1 MIESVQ
7 TKKIIEQGIE
17 GAGKGSSAK
26 SLSTPKDGDVEKFEA
41 SLSQGVSGEK
51 PPEVANVPP
60 QQPEPTSPGDKILR
74 SLDAQ
79 RESFE
84 GYVKDIDQAI
94 KGATENKNVSPAE
107 LLGLQWKLQQA
118 SLELEVTTKVVE
130 KGNEGVST
138 LLKNQG

>member
-7 TKKIIEQGIE
+7 TKKIVEQGIE
-17 GAGKGSSAK
+17 EAGKGASSEK
-26 SLSTPKDGDVEKFEA
+26 LSTPKEGDVEKFESA
-41 SLSQGVSGEK
+41 LSQGVSGENHVETTK
-51 PPEVANVPP
+51 IPS
-60 QQPEPTSPGDKILR
+60 QQPEAISPGDKILR

-84 GYVKDIDQAI
+84 GYVKEIDQAL
-94 KGATENKNVSPAE
+94 GRATEDKNVSPAE